1 MRKFL
6 LMAFGFFACASLAI
20 TGYLAVQEELA
31 KQDRPTA
38 SAHVQKPQAK
48 STAKNTTVD
57 LVCIVRN
64 RNAKLADD
72 KIVQAIAQGVERHG
86 VKTRAVPHNQ
96 VPKDCRLCLYYGV
109 TSENGKTKSFDF
121 QAVLDGKALKRGSG
135 GVAADGNVKIKTIS
149 DYAYNYLKSII
160 VAKKN
165 GAKSN

>member
-1 MRKFL
+1 M
-6 LMAFGFFACASLAI
+6 
-20 TGYLAVQEELA
+20 QEELA

-109 TSENGKTKSFDF
+109 TSENGKTKSL
-121 QAVLDGKALKRGSG
+121 LDGKALKRGSG
-135 GVAADGNVKIKTIS
+135 AVSADGNIKIQTIS

-160 VAKKN
+160 VPKAK
-165 GAKSN
+165 

>member
-6 LMAFGFFACASLAI
+6 LMAFGFFAGASLAI

-72 KIVQAIAQGVERHG
+72 KIVQAIETGVKKHG
-86 VKTRAVPHNQ
+86 VKTRAVPHNA

-121 QAVLDGKALKRGSG
+121 QAVLDGKALKCGAGAVSE
-135 GVAADGNVKIKTIS
+135 DGNVKLQTIA

-160 VAKKN
+160 VSKAGAAKTK
-165 GAKSN
+165 